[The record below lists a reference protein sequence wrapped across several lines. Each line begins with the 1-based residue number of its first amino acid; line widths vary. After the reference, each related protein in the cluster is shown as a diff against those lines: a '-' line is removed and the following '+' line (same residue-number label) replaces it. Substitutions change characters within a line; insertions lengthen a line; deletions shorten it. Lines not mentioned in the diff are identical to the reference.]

1 MDAAIAERF
10 LALPEYAEAAVVFT
24 YLSIAD
30 EVDTRA
36 IIARARTD
44 GKTVARHAACPIPA
58 RWIGCVQRP
67 STRWKRARSV
77 WKSTIPSGRHPA
89 ARGRDAQHR
98 HRTGLTFDLEGFRMG
113 YGGGFYDTF
122 LAKFGGISIGLCRE
136 AQVSES
142 VEALGLRDAHDHAA
156 DIVVTDAR
164 VLRPSAGVHLNHRA
178 MRGSA
183 AFAMPALGAVH
194 REQRAFG
201 RLLRDMVTVPRG
213 RRAILV

>member
-1 MDAAIAERF
+1 MGDRAIDERKKESRVRFKQVRAAIPEKERRQMDAAIAERF

-36 IIARARTD
+36 IIARAWTD
-44 GKTVARHAACPIPA
+44 GKTVALPR
-58 RWIGCVQRP
+58 CVPHSREMDWLRATSFDEMETSAFGVEEPPYRQEDILRP
-67 STRWKRARSV
+67 EDAMRSIAIV
-77 WKSTIPSGRHPA
+77 P
-89 ARGRDAQHR
+89 
-98 HRTGLTFDLEGFRMG
+98 GLTFDLEGFRMG

-164 VLRPSAGVHLNHRA
+164 VLRPSAGVHLQ
-178 MRGSA
+178 
-183 AFAMPALGAVH
+183 P
-194 REQRAFG
+194 
-201 RLLRDMVTVPRG
+201 
-213 RRAILV
+213 